1 MSRSSAALPARRWGR
16 HRPRTVVLW
25 LSPALLAAVLWL
37 TVVPTAGDLGRVAVF
52 CGLLAV
58 FLLAERAPLSIEL
71 QRQTYSLSLS
81 EIPLVLGLFLVPPVG
96 VLLARLVSGGTLLFD
111 RRRMAG
117 KQIYNIGVF
126 GIEVAVAEIVFGAGP
141 GNDVALPVTWVVA
154 LAAIA
159 AADAAGVI
167 MVVLAIAVTN
177 GRLDRR
183 GLASLILPTMV
194 AGSVN
199 TTVGLIVLLVLQVE
213 AVGAAL
219 FIGVA
224 VVFTLGYKAYN
235 RFLRQHESL
244 GQTYQFSKYV
254 ERARSDPSVL
264 GDALVHAREML
275 NAGSA
280 VLWTRASE
288 RVDPVLVTVDASGAI
303 RTLVVPSANGL
314 DPVRAAALQSRR
326 SRRFT
331 TRELAEG
338 PVRTELE
345 RRGADELIVAPLRAG
360 ERVLGTLELVDRQ
373 GQLASFTADDMR
385 VLETLATHLTAAIE
399 NQQLLDR
406 LRHAAYHDRLTD
418 LPNRARLGQAL
429 EEAIPAAITDGGI
442 VVLCQLDIDRF
453 KDVNDSL
460 GHSWGDQLL
469 VQLGERI
476 LASAPEGS
484 LVARVGADEFA
495 VLTTAADLARA
506 ERVGHELR
514 RAVSTAYPLAGLT
527 IDVSVSVGMALAPE
541 HAPNGD
547 TLMRRVDVALSTAK
561 NTGRPVTVYDPS
573 MDQAS
578 LHRLRL
584 VTQLREALDSGQVVV
599 RYQPKIA
606 LRTRELIG
614 AEALVRWIHPEFGEV
629 MPDEFV
635 PLAEVTGLIGPL
647 TMHVLRAALA
657 QCRRWLDRDM
667 RIGVAVN
674 LSARNLV
681 DSDFPERVA
690 EELAGHRVPADL
702 LTFELTENSVMTDP
716 DRMKPVLHRLHALG
730 VGLSIDD
737 FGIGY
742 SSLAQ
747 LRRLPVDE
755 VKIDKV
761 FVFSMGTDL
770 GDLAIVR
777 AIIELGHS
785 LGLRVVA
792 EGVEDELARDLLAGN
807 ECDVIQGFLVSRAL
821 DPDRFDAWL
830 AARTAPRPPQPG
842 VAGRRVQLVS

>member
-1 MSRSSAALPARRWGR
+1 VLSEWVRRRIG
-16 HRPRTVVLW
+16 HRPRTVTLW
-25 LSPALLAAVLWL
+25 ALPGLLASALWIGPAPTAGGFGQPVAFAAVL
-37 TVVPTAGDLGRVAVF
+37 
-52 CGLLAV
+52 CV
-58 FLLAERAPLSIEL
+58 FLLVARAPIRIEA
-71 QRQTYSLSLS
+71 QRQTVGISLS
-81 EIPLVLGLFLVPPVG
+81 EIPLVMGLFLLPPLG
-96 VLLARLVSGGTLLFD
+96 LLLARLVSGIQLFLD
-111 RRRMAG
+111 RKRLPG
-117 KQIYNIGVF
+117 KQVF
-126 GIEVAVAEIVFGAGP
+126 NVGIFALEVALAEIVFYSAPPRPIVDGRSWLIT
-141 GNDVALPVTWVVA
+141 VAAV
-154 LAAIA
+154 A
-159 AADAAGVI
+159 AADAAGLFMVI
-167 MVVLAIAVTN
+167 LAITVTN

-183 GLASLILPTMV
+183 RLAALVLPNLPTTV
-194 AGSVN
+194 VN
-199 TTVGLIVLLVLQVE
+199 TSVGLIVVLVVQVNTLG
-213 AVGAAL
+213 AVLFVGLAA
-219 FIGVA
+219 
-224 VVFTLGYKAYN
+224 VFTVGYRAYG
-235 RFLRQHESL
+235 RFLRQHENL
-244 GQTYQFSKYV
+244 GHTYEFSKYV

-264 GDALVHAREML
+264 GDALAHAREMF
-275 NAGSA
+275 NAASV
-280 VLWTRASE
+280 VLWTRTSE
-288 RVDPVLVTVDASGAI
+288 RADPVLVAVDAGGTVRTEVI
-303 RTLVVPSANGL
+303 RATANGV

-326 SRRFT
+326 SRRFAA
-331 TRELAEG
+331 RELAEG
-338 PVRTELE
+338 PLRTEME
-345 RRGADELIVAPLRAG
+345 RRGADEMIVAPLRTG
-360 ERVLGTLELVDRQ
+360 DRMLGTLELVDRQ
-373 GQLASFTADDMR
+373 GQLASFTADDVR

-418 LPNRARLGQAL
+418 LPTRARLAQAL
-429 EEAIPAAITDGGI
+429 DEAIQAAMRDGGV
-442 VVLCQLDIDRF
+442 VVLCQLDVDRF

-476 LASAPEGS
+476 RASAPDGS

-495 VLTTAADLARA
+495 VLVT
-506 ERVGHELR
+506 ERDRGRGQRIGEELR
-514 RAVSTAYPLAGLT
+514 AAVATAYPLAGLT
-527 IDVSVSVGMALAPE
+527 IDVSVSVGVALAPE
-541 HAPNGD
+541 HASNGD
-547 TLMRRVDVALSTAK
+547 TLMRRVDVALSTTK
-561 NTGRPVTVYDPS
+561 NTGRPVSVYDPS

-599 RYQPKIA
+599 RYQPKIG
-606 LRTRELIG
+606 LRSRELVG
-614 AEALVRWIHPEFGEV
+614 AEALVRWVHPEFGEV

-635 PLAEVTGLIGPL
+635 PLAEVTGLVGPL
-647 TMHVLRAALA
+647 TMHVLRTSVA
-657 QCRRWLDRDM
+657 QCRRWLDRDL

-681 DSDFPERVA
+681 DNDFPERVMKVLA
-690 EELAGHRVPADL
+690 EHRVPADL

-737 FGIGY
+737 FGVGY

-792 EGVEDELARDLLAGN
+792 EGVEDELSRDLLLGN

-830 AARTAPRPPQPG
+830 AAATTPRPAQPG
-842 VAGRRVQLVS
+842 VPGRRLQLVG